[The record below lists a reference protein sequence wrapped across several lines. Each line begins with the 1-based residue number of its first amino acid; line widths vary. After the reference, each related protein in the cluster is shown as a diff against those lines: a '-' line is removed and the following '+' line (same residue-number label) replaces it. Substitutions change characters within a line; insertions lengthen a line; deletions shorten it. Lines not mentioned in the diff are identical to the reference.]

1 VNFSEYMPL
10 ALRTAK
16 PFPHDQQVKHALL
29 GLITEIGELAD
40 NVKKFAIY
48 GKPFDAVNMME
59 EVADCCWYLNLYM
72 HEKHLGGKLV
82 DDVWESAKDEFLRG
96 KGPTT
101 DPWDMVDAVLGL
113 TAVTGSLF
121 ASEKD
126 RGISDRE
133 MVGIISVALCSFL
146 LYAGYTLSDAL
157 TKNIDKLALRYGDK
171 YSDYHALNRD
181 TGAERQVLEGGT
193 S

>member
-16 PFPHDQQVKHALL
+16 PFPHEQQVKHALL
-29 GLITEIGELAD
+29 GLVTEIGELAD
-40 NVKKFAIY
+40 NVKRFAIY

-72 HEKHLGGKLV
+72 HEMHLGGKLV
-82 DDVWESAKDEFLRG
+82 DDIWEETKVGFLAG
-96 KGPTT
+96 KGLST
-101 DPWDMVDAVLGL
+101 DLWDLVDMALMSAALVGGVAVP
-113 TAVTGSLF
+113 
-121 ASEKD
+121 EKE
-126 RGISDRE
+126 RGVSNRE
-133 MVGIISVALCSFL
+133 MVVGIATGLCGYL
-146 LYAGYTLSDAL
+146 VYAGYTLDAAL

-171 YSDYHALNRD
+171 YSDYMALNRD
-181 TGAERQVLEGGT
+181 TGAERKVLEGGA